1 MKRFIVLLLVC
12 CLGAAVTARPI
23 RGTVKCAGTPVSG
36 VTVTDGH
43 SFTESGADGT
53 FTLDADDDALFI
65 SIVTP
70 SGYLA
75 PMEQD
80 IPQFFRPYAASTKRY
95 DFELRPWPA
104 TGEVYELLAI
114 GDPQPKTAAH
124 FDRLRTEI
132 IPELRRATALG
143 KQRGT
148 AQAALLLGDIVWD
161 SPELFA
167 GVREQF
173 ASLGIPVYGVIG
185 NHDHDRNKYTDREAT
200 ENYRNHFGPTYYAF
214 DRGIVHFDL
223 ANNYGPAYGTAEENF
238 GRLMERSFRPYR
250 DEMFIATKA
259 GYDMWPGP
267 YGNWGSRKY
276 LMASL
281 DQSLRRMKLDYA
293 DVFYSHRY
301 DPETP
306 LEETLQTL
314 VDIVRSG
321 KALYAGLS
329 RYPLAAER
337 FAFRYLAER
346 DVPCLLF
353 QDKYNIFNREPA
365 TSGVLSLAA
374 ESGTGFAAFSP
385 LAQGLL
391 TGRYL
396 NGIPQDSRMAEGR
409 SLRRDVLT
417 DAMLARIRGLDDLA
431 RQRGQTLAEMALAW
445 LLHDSRVTTVIIG
458 ASSTAQIADNLRALE
473 NTAFS
478 DEELAR
484 IDALSR
490 E

>member
-132 IPELRRATALG
+132 IPELQRATALG

-214 DRGIVHFDL
+214 DMGRTHYIVLDDIVYHGAKKYDEQIDSLQLAWAAEYARRLPAGSRVCVAMHAPAMKAWKGNQVMESAAKLMDAHTATNRINTGHTHSTELRHPRRSRGAQRGTDLRKSVVRPDQQGRHAQRLPALPRVRRRVLVGYRSLGSPAVRQLRVWQPGQVEAFPGSVVAKIWKLGPCWTVVRYEDSRYRGVQWSAHPDVDPDCGAFDSPEKRRAEL
-223 ANNYGPAYGTAEENF
+223 AKSQHPYSDFYFKARPSASAQTIEVVATDRF
-238 GRLMERSFRPYR
+238 GRRYSERITL
-250 DEMFIATKA
+250 EKA
-259 GYDMWPGP
+259 
-267 YGNWGSRKY
+267 
-276 LMASL
+276 
-281 DQSLRRMKLDYA
+281 Q
-293 DVFYSHRY
+293 
-301 DPETP
+301 
-306 LEETLQTL
+306 
-314 VDIVRSG
+314 
-321 KALYAGLS
+321 
-329 RYPLAAER
+329 
-337 FAFRYLAER
+337 
-346 DVPCLLF
+346 
-353 QDKYNIFNREPA
+353 
-365 TSGVLSLAA
+365 
-374 ESGTGFAAFSP
+374 
-385 LAQGLL
+385 
-391 TGRYL
+391 
-396 NGIPQDSRMAEGR
+396 
-409 SLRRDVLT
+409 
-417 DAMLARIRGLDDLA
+417 
-431 RQRGQTLAEMALAW
+431 
-445 LLHDSRVTTVIIG
+445 
-458 ASSTAQIADNLRALE
+458 
-473 NTAFS
+473 
-478 DEELAR
+478 
-484 IDALSR
+484 
-490 E
+490 